1 MIKLILGFMVLFSF
15 STWAQVETAL
25 KLDEEG
31 VETNPL
37 EVPEAAAV
45 VATPVAEEVIPAA
58 EPYWNPPPSLQN

>member
-1 MIKLILGFMVLFSF
+1 MVLFCF

-37 EVPEAAAV
+37 EVPEAAADV
-45 VATPVAEEVIPAA
+45 GAAYRFQSRRPLLHLALPAW
-58 EPYWNPPPSLQN
+58 PNRDQSD